1 MTTSASTRHSDVG
14 MSCVQ
19 CGEPLIAPLRSAY
32 VSPREV
38 LNLWSCPA
46 CGFALEVPACL
57 PEDLDPDVDK
67 KVVEQFFPSLLV
79 A

>member
-1 MTTSASTRHSDVG
+1 MTTVASTRRPDVG
-14 MSCVQ
+14 MSCAK
-19 CGEPLIAPLRSAY
+19 CGEPLIAPLGSAY
-32 VSPREV
+32 VSPHEV

-57 PEDLDPDVDK
+57 PEDVDPEVDK
-67 KVVEQFFPSLLV
+67 QVIEQFFPSLLV